1 MTRHTLYTALL
12 ALFVG
17 GSAVAPLQAQTR
29 ELEEALRRL
38 EAQGVPVIENERA
51 PDRFREPVTV
61 QMTNDNWLDVRIY
74 VVESA
79 TYRGR
84 WPLGNVTGLGTA
96 RFEIPD
102 HLGAE
107 LGNLILVAEAMGSRQ
122 LQFTHRLHTV
132 PGSLVDWDIRAVLGQ
147 SFATVF

>member
-1 MTRHTLYTALL
+1 MET
-12 ALFVG
+12 
-17 GSAVAPLQAQTR
+17 
-29 ELEEALRRL
+29 
-38 EAQGVPVIENERA
+38 
-51 PDRFREPVTV
+51 
-61 QMTNDNWLDVRIY
+61 
-74 VVESA
+74 A